1 MASGLIQP
9 RQAGPDAWRRWVGQG
24 FELVSR
30 KWPAWIAIMTA
41 SCLLTGAAG
50 MAEPI
55 ALFLTLAVG
64 YNLAVAVD
72 HESDWAG
79 MAARF
84 GTLLRGAALFGF
96 QAGMFMLVAAIPLDF
111 ALAAQALAMPEGLAL
126 PAGANGTP
134 EVNDLAAL
142 LPVLFERSA
151 NNLVAWAML
160 LPVGLV
166 FLYPLRGLGLG
177 FFMALA
183 QGRRAVALN
192 RNPILLIALLSFATV
207 PGFLSLHLYPLIPLA
222 LGFWMAVN
230 YVMFRDIF
238 LGISENRPV
247 RAAAA
252 ARLGLSGAG
261 A

>member
-9 RQAGPDAWRRWVGQG
+9 RQVDPDAWRRWIRQG

-50 MAEPI
+50 VAEPI

-64 YNLAVAVD
+64 YNLAVTVD
-72 HESDWAG
+72 HESDWPG

-84 GTLLRGAALFGF
+84 GALFREAAVFGF
-96 QAGMFMLVAAIPLDF
+96 QAGMFMLVTSIPLDL
-111 ALAAQALAMPEGLAL
+111 ALAAQTLAMPEGQPLLGGTAGL
-126 PAGANGTP
+126 PM
-134 EVNDLAAL
+134 VNDLAAL
-142 LPVLFERSA
+142 LPALFEKSA
-151 NNLVAWAML
+151 NNLVTWAML
-160 LPVGLV
+160 LPVGLAFV
-166 FLYPLRGLGLG
+166 YPLRGLGLG

-192 RNPILLIALLSFATV
+192 RKPVILMALLSFATV
-207 PGFLSLHLYPLIPLA
+207 LGFLGLHLYPLIPLA

-238 LGISENRPV
+238 LGLSENLPV
-247 RAAAA
+247 RAARL
-252 ARLGLSGAG
+252 ARLGVSGAG

>member
-9 RQAGPDAWRRWVGQG
+9 RQVDRDAWRRWIGQG

-30 KWPAWIAIMTA
+30 KWPAWVAIMTA
-41 SCLLTGAAG
+41 ACLLTGAAG

-79 MAARF
+79 LTTRF
-84 GTLLRGAALFGF
+84 GALFREAALFGF
-96 QAGMFMLVAAIPLDF
+96 QAGMFMLLSSIPLDV
-111 ALAAQALAMPEGLAL
+111 ALAAQAMVLPEGPAPFGGIAGWPLAS
-126 PAGANGTP
+126 GS
-134 EVNDLAAL
+134 AAL
-142 LPVLFERSA
+142 LPALFERSA
-151 NNLVAWAML
+151 NNLLTWAML
-160 LPVGLV
+160 LPVGLAFV
-166 FLYPLRGLGLG
+166 YPLRGLGLG

-192 RNPILLIALLSFATV
+192 RKPVILMALLSFATV
-207 PGFLSLHLYPLIPLA
+207 LGFLGLRLYPLIPLA

-238 LGISENRPV
+238 LGASENLPV
-247 RAAAA
+247 RAASAA
-252 ARLGLSGAG
+252 KPATAG
-261 A
+261 ATA

>member
-9 RQAGPDAWRRWVGQG
+9 RQAGPDAWRRWIRQG
-24 FELVSR
+24 FELISR
-30 KWPAWIAIMTA
+30 KWPAWIAVMTA

-50 MAEPI
+50 RAEPI
-55 ALFLTLAVG
+55 ALFLSLAVG
-64 YNLAVAVD
+64 YNLAVTVD
-72 HESDWAG
+72 HESGWAG

-84 GTLLRGAALFGF
+84 GALFREAALFGF
-96 QAGMFMLVAAIPLDF
+96 QAGMFMLAATLPLDI
-111 ALAAQALAMPEGLAL
+111 ALAAQAAVMPAELAPLSG
-126 PAGANGTP
+126 AGGILL
-134 EVNDLAAL
+134 VNDLSAL
-142 LPVLFERSA
+142 LPVLFEKSA
-151 NNLVAWAML
+151 NNLVTWALL
-160 LPVGLV
+160 LPVGLA

-177 FFMALA
+177 FVMALD

-192 RNPILLIALLSFATV
+192 RDPVLRIALLSFATV
-207 PGFLSLHLYPLIPLA
+207 LGFLGLHLYPLIPLA

-238 LGISENRPV
+238 LGVSENRPV

-252 ARLGLSGAG
+252 VRLGLSGAG